1 MLVDLWAEQKGD
13 ADTAD
18 VHVDFQDAMQRL
30 TLDIIGKGAFGYSF
44 GATTGGG
51 DKIAAAYAAIF
62 ANASLPQILLRSLP
76 GFARLLRC
84 IGVNQAD
91 LAEIRD
97 LVKQIIHEKQC
108 GTAGSRR
115 TA

>member
-1 MLVDLWAEQKGD
+1 MYVQLPLHLLPEASKQ
-13 ADTAD
+13 
-18 VHVDFQDAMQRL
+18 
-30 TLDIIGKGAFGYSF
+30 TLLCVQIIGLGAFGYSF

-51 DKIAAAYAAIF
+51 NKIAAAYAAIF

-91 LAEIRD
+91 LAQIRD
-97 LVKQIIHEKQC
+97 VVKEIIHKKQ
-108 GTAGSRR
+108 AM
-115 TA
+115 